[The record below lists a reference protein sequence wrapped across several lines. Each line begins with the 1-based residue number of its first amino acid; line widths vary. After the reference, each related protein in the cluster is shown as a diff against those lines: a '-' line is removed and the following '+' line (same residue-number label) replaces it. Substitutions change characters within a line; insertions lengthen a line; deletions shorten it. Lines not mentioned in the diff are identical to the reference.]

1 MESSSRSK
9 PCGGLEGSPVRV
21 RPVDPMKNITDAC
34 HRMAGASQI
43 DIEPAPHPTVPG
55 LVVLRPVPKKPPEDP
70 EAQVDPPRP
79 QTAGPDHAARLALIE
94 RIDRLLAFEN
104 RIAELEAQNR
114 ALEDIVA
121 RLAGEN
127 KDLRKSQEARPA
139 NP

>member
-1 MESSSRSK
+1 MESASRAK
-9 PCGGLEGSPVRV
+9 PCGGLEGTTVRV
-21 RPVDPMKNITDAC
+21 RPVDPMKTVIDAC
-34 HRMAGASQI
+34 HRMGAAREI
-43 DIEPAPHPTVPG
+43 DVEPAPHPTVPG

-79 QTAGPDHAARLALIE
+79 QAAGPDHAARLALIE
-94 RIDRLLAFEN
+94 RIDRLLSFEN
-104 RIAELEAQNR
+104 RIAELEAQNH

-127 KDLRKSQEARPA
+127 KDLKKSQEARPA